1 MPVQDSTERPVR
13 RKLRLKTKL
22 ALIAALLAALAV
34 SFVLGAVLTHRDAA
48 PVITSELLG
57 QQLSSIRELST
68 VEYHYTNMGK
78 FENQVDFYGW
88 KVPFT
93 TKSFIVAYDGLIKA
107 GVDLSDV
114 EIQVQGEKISISL
127 PAPVILSHEID
138 EESIEVFDQTHN
150 IFNPIEIT
158 DYTGFTADQ
167 KSALENKAIEN
178 GLLTAA
184 AQRAEEAV
192 EGLLSALPGLDGYT
206 VSVEVAPQA

>member
-68 VEYHYTNMGK
+68 VEYHCK

-127 PAPVILSHEID
+127 PAPAILSHEID

-184 AQRAEEAV
+184 AQRAEGAV

>member
-127 PAPVILSHEID
+127 PAPAILSHEID

-206 VSVEVAPQA
+206 VSVKVAPQA

>member
-1 MPVQDSTERPVR
+1 MLS
-13 RKLRLKTKL
+13 
-22 ALIAALLAALAV
+22 
-34 SFVLGAVLTHRDAA
+34 HRDAA

-57 QQLSSIRELST
+57 QQLANVRELST

-93 TKSFIVAYDGLIKA
+93 TKSFIVAYDGVIKA
-107 GVDLSDV
+107 GVDLSGL
-114 EIQVQGEKISISL
+114 ETQVSGQRITISL

-138 EESIEVFDQTHN
+138 EDSIEVFDQTHN

-167 KSALENKAIEN
+167 KDAIEEKAVGN

-184 AQRAEEAV
+184 GHGRRT
-192 EGLLSALPGLDGYT
+192 P
-206 VSVEVAPQA
+206 

>member
-127 PAPVILSHEID
+127 PAPAILSHEI

>member
-1 MPVQDSTERPVR
+1 MPVQDSTEHPVR

-22 ALIAALLAALAV
+22 TLIAALLAALAA
-34 SFVLGAVLTHRDAA
+34 SFVLGAVLTHRDST

-107 GVDLSDV
+107 GVDLSGV
-114 EIQVQGEKISISL
+114 EVQVQGEKIAVSL

-138 EESIEVFDQTHN
+138 EKSIEVFDQTHN
-150 IFNPIEIT
+150 IFNPIEIS

-167 KSALENKAIEN
+167 KSAIEDKAVEN

-192 EGLLSALPGLDGYT
+192 KGLLSALPELDGYT
-206 VSVEVAPQA
+206 VSVELAPQA

>member
-1 MPVQDSTERPVR
+1 M
-13 RKLRLKTKL
+13 
-22 ALIAALLAALAV
+22 
-34 SFVLGAVLTHRDAA
+34 
-48 PVITSELLG
+48 
-57 QQLSSIRELST
+57 
-68 VEYHYTNMGK
+68 
-78 FENQVDFYGW
+78 DFYGW
-88 KVPFT
+88 KVPVT
-93 TKSFIVAYDGLIKA
+93 TKILIVAYDGLIKA

-127 PAPVILSHEID
+127 PAPAILSHEID

>member
-1 MPVQDSTERPVR
+1 M
-13 RKLRLKTKL
+13 
-22 ALIAALLAALAV
+22 
-34 SFVLGAVLTHRDAA
+34 
-48 PVITSELLG
+48 
-57 QQLSSIRELST
+57 
-68 VEYHYTNMGK
+68 
-78 FENQVDFYGW
+78 DFYGW

-127 PAPVILSHEID
+127 PAPAILSHEID